1 MTGRLLGLLF
11 EVGCERWMN
20 SASLCGLLLKGYY
33 VRALDFRLVVLYI
46 DQDFEC
52 PVIMDWWF
60 DDVRVP
66 LGSSES
72 VYLIVFD
79 GDR

>member
-11 EVGCERWMN
+11 EVGCESWMN
-20 SASLCGLLLKGYY
+20 SASLCGLLLKGYC